1 MKIAPYLATSVQRS
15 YLRQQR
21 IGERIAE
28 LKGADE
34 SAATQP
40 AAQVDIPEA
49 LLATSRTGRKDL
61 KRAREEQID
70 QLTGRFVERFLET
83 FGRPAGEGPQAAAEG
98 GEEAPGRPSF
108 GRILD
113 NLGIAV
119 YEDTEVQGGLIVQRQ
134 SGQVLLNL
142 PPEAREVATEEL
154 KKLAR
159 DILEELI

>member
-1 MKIAPYLATSVQRS
+1 ML
-15 YLRQQR
+15 
-21 IGERIAE
+21 
-28 LKGADE
+28 
-34 SAATQP
+34 
-40 AAQVDIPEA
+40 
-49 LLATSRTGRKDL
+49 
-61 KRAREEQID
+61 
-70 QLTGRFVERFLET
+70 
-83 FGRPAGEGPQAAAEG
+83 
-98 GEEAPGRPSF
+98 PGRPSF